1 MDPAGAVIYTIYSCS
16 LMGRIDIR
24 FNNSILKIFAWDCG
38 PQDLG
43 LTFSLS
49 KKIKDICLDFIQS
62 FLTVEV
68 KPTAG
73 DASMSARLKDKD
85 VLTVCI

>member
-1 MDPAGAVIYTIYSCS
+1 
-16 LMGRIDIR
+16 MGRIDIR
-24 FNNSILKIFAWDCG
+24 FNNSILKIFGWDYG

-62 FLTVEV
+62 FLTVEA